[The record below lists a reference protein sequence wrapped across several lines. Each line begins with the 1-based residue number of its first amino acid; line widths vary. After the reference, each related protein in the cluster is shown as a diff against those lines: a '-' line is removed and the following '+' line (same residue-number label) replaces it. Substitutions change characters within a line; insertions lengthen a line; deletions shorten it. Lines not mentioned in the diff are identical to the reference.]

1 MKSRDLADLLLLAA
15 LWGASFLFMRLGA
28 LEFGAVALAAVRVTG
43 ATLCLLPLLLSRR
56 LGPVLRQHW
65 KPIFAVGL
73 LNSALPFVLYSYAA
87 LAISAG
93 LSSIFNATTP
103 LWGALVAW
111 LWLHDR
117 LDRMRVAGL
126 VIGFAGV
133 IWLAWDKAS
142 FRPGVDA
149 PASGSAVLACLA
161 ATLLYG
167 VAASFTKRHL
177 SGVHPLAT
185 ATGSQLAS
193 ALVLAGPAWVWR
205 PAAWPGTQAWLAA
218 ALLAVLCTGVAYVL
232 YFRLIGNVGPANA
245 MAVTFLIP
253 AFAVLWGALF
263 LGEIV
268 GATMVG
274 ACLVILLGTALATGL
289 VRAPVPHPR

>member
-1 MKSRDLADLLLLAA
+1 MRSRDLAELLLLAA

-28 LEFGAVALAAVRVTG
+28 HEFGAVALAAVRVAG
-43 ATLCLLPLLLSRR
+43 AALCLLPLLLVRG
-56 LGPVLRQHW
+56 LGPELRRHW

-117 LDRMRVAGL
+117 LDRVRVAGL
-126 VIGFAGV
+126 GIGFAGV
-133 IWLAWDKAS
+133 IWLAGDKAS
-142 FRPGVDA
+142 FKPGVDG

-167 VAASFTKRHL
+167 IAASFTKRYL
-177 SGVHPLAT
+177 KGVPPLAT

-193 ALVLAGPAWVWR
+193 ALVLALPAWLWR
-205 PAAWPGTQAWLAA
+205 PAALPGTQAWVAA
-218 ALLAVLCTGVAYVL
+218 ALLAVLCTGLAYVL

-253 AFAVLWGALF
+253 AFALLWGSVF
-263 LGEIV
+263 LDETV
-268 GATMVG
+268 SATMVG
-274 ACLVILLGTALATGL
+274 ACLVILVGVCLATGL
-289 VRAPVPHPR
+289 IRAPARCAA